1 MLHLIDALHLNT
13 PNVICVAV
21 LQAEDGTLVMIDC
34 GPETVFENVVR
45 ELNQR
50 GLGAKNVK
58 HLLATH
64 IHLDHNGGAWRWQR
78 EFGTTVHVHPIGAPH
93 MVDPSKLVASATR
106 IYGDRMGHLWGEIQG
121 LPETSVAV
129 TADNQEIKV
138 SNLELSVLETPGHAQ
153 HHNAYWFEPAK
164 FLFAGDVAGVVIGN
178 GPIFPPCPPPDV
190 NIEKWK
196 ESLNRIRALNPAQ
209 LLLTHF
215 GLQSKP
221 EVHLAELETRLMD
234 WAVWMK
240 ARMLEGK
247 SEEEIVP
254 EFHRFTEDQLLAVGA
269 SPSDLLAYE
278 QADPASMSV
287 TGLSRYWRKHHPDL
301 LDKRA

>member
-21 LQAEDGTLVMIDC
+21 LQAGDGTLIMIDC

-64 IHLDHNGGAWRWQR
+64 IHLDHNGGAWRWQQ

-93 MVDPSKLVASATR
+93 MIDPGKLVASATR
-106 IYGDRMGHLWGEIQG
+106 IYGERMGYLWGEIQG
-121 LPETSVAV
+121 LPASSVAV
-129 TADNQEIKV
+129 TADNQEIKI
-138 SNLELSVLETPGHAQ
+138 SDLRLSVLETPGHAQ
-153 HHNAYWFEPAK
+153 HHNAYWLESDK
-164 FLFAGDVAGVVIGN
+164 ILFAGDVAGVVIGK

-190 NIEKWK
+190 NIGKWK
-196 ESLNRIRALNPAQ
+196 ESLNRIRALSPVQ
-209 LLLTHF
+209 LFLTHF
-215 GLQSKP
+215 GLQTKP

-234 WAVWMK
+234 WAIWMRE
-240 ARMLEGK
+240 RMLEGK
-247 SEEEIVP
+247 SDEEIVP
-254 EFHRFTEDQLLAVGA
+254 EFQRFTEGQLLAAGA
-269 SPSDLLAYE
+269 APSDLLAYE
-278 QADPASMSV
+278 QADPAGMSV
-287 TGLSRYWRKHHPDL
+287 TGLTRYWRKHHPDL
-301 LDKRA
+301 VTQP

>member
-13 PNVICVAV
+13 PNVICVAI
-21 LQAEDGTLVMIDC
+21 LQAGDGTLIMIDC

-93 MVDPSKLVASATR
+93 MIDPGKLVASATR
-106 IYGDRMGHLWGEIQG
+106 IYGERMGCLWGEIQG
-121 LPETSVAV
+121 LPASSIAV

-138 SNLELSVLETPGHAQ
+138 SDLKLSVLETPGHAQ
-153 HHNAYWFEPAK
+153 HHNAYWLESDK
-164 FLFAGDVAGVVIGN
+164 ILFAGDVAGVVIGK

-190 NIEKWK
+190 NINKWK
-196 ESLNRIRALNPAQ
+196 ESLNRIRALSPVQ

-215 GLQSKP
+215 GLQTKP
-221 EVHLAELETRLMD
+221 EAHLAELETRLTD
-234 WAVWMK
+234 WAIWMK
-240 ARMLEGK
+240 ERMLEGK
-247 SEEEIVP
+247 SDEEIVP
-254 EFHRFTEDQLLAVGA
+254 EFQRFTEGQLLAAGA

-278 QADPASMSV
+278 QADPAGMSV
-287 TGLSRYWRKHHPDL
+287 TGLTRYWRKHHPDL
-301 LDKRA
+301 VTQA